1 MVIFQFAMLA
11 YQRVNVHIYVW
22 FRRRAQLRASAEQR
36 ALALDAAVATAP
48 PKRRPATAPA
58 GRLDGAARARQQGHR
73 GRWETG
79 DPGLDADELGG
90 LRPFFDVFGM
100 FLFVIFEKTLRPD
113 TNELVESI
121 F

>member
-1 MVIFQFAMLA
+1 
-11 YQRVNVHIYVW
+11 
-22 FRRRAQLRASAEQR
+22 
-36 ALALDAAVATAP
+36 
-48 PKRRPATAPA
+48 
-58 GRLDGAARARQQGHR
+58 
-73 GRWETG
+73 
-79 DPGLDADELGG
+79 LDADELGG